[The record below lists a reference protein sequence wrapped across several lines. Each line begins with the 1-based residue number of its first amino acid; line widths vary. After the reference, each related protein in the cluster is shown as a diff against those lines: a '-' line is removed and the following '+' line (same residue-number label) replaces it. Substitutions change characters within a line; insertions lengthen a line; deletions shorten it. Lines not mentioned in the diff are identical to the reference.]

1 MSLVVAMP
9 LYVTKAKYSETT
21 NVYKAMTWYHLCF
34 IISFQVHTPGSL
46 CCASHPDDNFIMNV
60 ADTLCEG
67 HTDWIGA
74 TIPVGLWTIFCVI
87 KYFPTTSAIDRGR
100 GPGTERREV
109 DKDGELYSSFHIMKG
124 QSLLS
129 FLISWMFDLKTFQ
142 IHSGIEPKSN
152 SKD

>member
-1 MSLVVAMP
+1 MCIKQWPDIIFVF
-9 LYVTKAKYSETT
+9 
-21 NVYKAMTWYHLCF
+21 YHH
-34 IISFQVHTPGSL
+34 IFQVHSSP
-46 CCASHPDDNFIMNV
+46 CCDSHPSYNFIMNV

-87 KYFPTTSAIDRGR
+87 KYFPTTSAIDRVR
-100 GPGTERREV
+100 GPGTERSEV

-124 QSLLS
+124 PSLLS

-142 IHSGIEPKSN
+142 IHSGIEPLNLIPKIKPEHLNQIIEKVSSN
-152 SKD
+152 KMQVI

>member
-1 MSLVVAMP
+1 
-9 LYVTKAKYSETT
+9 
-21 NVYKAMTWYHLCF
+21 MTWYDYIL
-34 IISFQVHTPGSL
+34 SFQVHQHD
-46 CCASHPDDNFIMNV
+46 SHPNDHFIMNV

-67 HTDWIGA
+67 HRSGA

-87 KYFPTTSAIDRGR
+87 KYFPTTSAIGR
-100 GPGTERREV
+100 GPGPDTIKQHKV
-109 DKDGELYSSFHIMKG
+109 DKEGELYSSFHIMKG

-129 FLISWMFDLKTFQ
+129 FLISWMFDLKSFQ